1 MPLVVPGLQNND
13 GDQLSEWATKL
24 MGKKIGDKHDETVSL
39 FTLIR
44 SSWMGSL
51 GPWRKRIKVDGMKR
65 EVADLIQTF
74 AKTDLPQKHRVIGP
88 NQGMTM
94 DFVPER

>member
-1 MPLVVPGLQNND
+1 M
-13 GDQLSEWATKL
+13 
-24 MGKKIGDKHDETVSL
+24 
-39 FTLIR
+39 
-44 SSWMGSL
+44 

>member
-24 MGKKIGDKHDETVSL
+24 MGKKIGDKHDET
-39 FTLIR
+39 
-44 SSWMGSL
+44 
-51 GPWRKRIKVDGMKR
+51 
-65 EVADLIQTF
+65 TF

-94 DFVPER
+94 DFVPERLNVHVDESGVVKDVKHG